1 MRLPL
6 RQSRP
11 LASPVCSAR
20 NQRARPEAWHLRGD
34 SGDPA
39 DNSTPHLQFSI
50 GNIAGFPYH
59 TAMQQFPH
67 ALDSVH
73 VFAGLPAS
81 VRQEVAAK
89 CAWKSYAPDD
99 TILDPEI
106 KDADIYFIVRG
117 SVRVIN
123 YGANGKE
130 ISFAEMKAGDC
141 FGELSAID
149 GRPRSASILAL
160 EPTAVASLKAD
171 ALHQIMLAQPEVT
184 IALLRKVT
192 AMLREA
198 STRIMQLSTV
208 NANERV
214 YAEVLRLAKA
224 GQGKLIPGKPLVLRP
239 APVHSDIAAR
249 VSTTRET
256 VARAFGV
263 LTRQGIIKRVRGGV
277 EILNLQALENITEEG

>member
-1 MRLPL
+1 MALAFAI
-6 RQSRP
+6 RP
-11 LASPVCSAR
+11 LIATPACNFFVGS
-20 NQRARPEAWHLRGD
+20 RAESLY
-34 SGDPA
+34 DP
-39 DNSTPHLQFSI
+39 
-50 GNIAGFPYH
+50 
-59 TAMQQFPH
+59 AMQQFPH
-67 ALDSVH
+67 TLDSVH
-73 VFAGLPAS
+73 VFAGLSAS
-81 VRQEVAAK
+81 VRQEVASR
-89 CAWKSYAPDD
+89 CAWKTYGPDD

-149 GRPRSASILAL
+149 GRTRSASILAL
-160 EPTAVASLKAD
+160 EPTAVASLKPE

-184 IALLRKVT
+184 LALLRKVT

-198 STRIMQLSTV
+198 SARIMQLSTV
-208 NANERV
+208 NANTRV

-224 GQGKLIPGKPLVLRP
+224 GQGKTPPGKPLVLRP

-263 LTRQGIIKRVRGGV
+263 LTRQQIIKRVRGGI
-277 EILNLQALENITEEG
+277 EILNLQALEEITEEG

>member
-1 MRLPL
+1 
-6 RQSRP
+6 
-11 LASPVCSAR
+11 
-20 NQRARPEAWHLRGD
+20 
-34 SGDPA
+34 
-39 DNSTPHLQFSI
+39 
-50 GNIAGFPYH
+50 
-59 TAMQQFPH
+59 MQQIH
-67 ALDSVH
+67 HTLDGIG
-73 VFAGLPAS
+73 VFAGLSSA
-81 VRQEVAAK
+81 VRQELEAK
-89 CAWKSYAPDD
+89 CAWKTYAPDD

-106 KDADIYFIVRG
+106 RDTDIYFIVRG

-160 EPTAVASLKAD
+160 EPTAVATLKAE

-184 IALLRKVT
+184 LALLRKVT

-198 STRIMQLSTV
+198 SSRIMQLSTV
-208 NANERV
+208 NANTRV
-214 YAEVLRLAKA
+214 YAEVLRLAQALAMDKR
-224 GQGKLIPGKPLVLRP
+224 LLPGKPLVLRP

-263 LTRQGIIKRVRGGV
+263 LTRQGIIKRVRGGIEV
-277 EILNLQALENITEEG
+277 LNLPALAAMATEEG